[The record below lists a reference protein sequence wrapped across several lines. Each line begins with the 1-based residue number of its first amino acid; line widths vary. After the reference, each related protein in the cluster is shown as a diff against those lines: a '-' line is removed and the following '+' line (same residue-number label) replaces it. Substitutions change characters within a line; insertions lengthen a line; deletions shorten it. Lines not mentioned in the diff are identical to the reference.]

1 MTELEIGGTVDV
13 VMKVEVD
20 TGTATDEVVVKVE
33 EPEVTTEVVGEVE
46 KEVDALVAENI
57 ISAGFYQP

>member
-20 TGTATDEVVVKVE
+20 TGTATDDVVVKVE
-33 EPEVTTEVVGEVE
+33 EPEVTTEVVREVE
-46 KEVDALVAENI
+46 KEVDALVAENT